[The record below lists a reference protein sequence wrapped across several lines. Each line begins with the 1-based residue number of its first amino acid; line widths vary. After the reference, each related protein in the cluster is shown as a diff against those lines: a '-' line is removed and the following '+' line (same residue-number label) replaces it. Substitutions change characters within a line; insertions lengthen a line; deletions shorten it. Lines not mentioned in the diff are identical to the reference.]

1 MSYVD
6 FFSLLYSLIVITT
19 FYFIFFYKIVYKIDI
34 IDIELKISKLAKN
47 IST

>member
-1 MSYVD
+1 MSI
-6 FFSLLYSLIVITT
+6 FFIAILSYSNYYFL
-19 FYFIFFYKIVYKIDI
+19 FIFFYKIVYKIDI